1 MATIKDVAKLAGV
14 AVSTA
19 SYALNNNGR
28 ISQTTRD
35 KVLKAA
41 KELNYRKNGMASDL
55 KRTKT
60 NTIALVL
67 SDLSGPF
74 YSELIKGVQDIATA
88 NGFDLIA
95 CSSIGGKE
103 STAVKF
109 LMEKRVDG
117 AIILA
122 NNISDAITR
131 QAAQGG
137 LPLVVLDRKM
147 QEEHIYHVKID
158 NVEGGFK
165 ATEYLI
171 EKGHRHISY
180 ISGPVDSYDNKNR
193 MKGYQ
198 RALAKHQIKEYSK
211 WNLKGDFTK
220 EGGYRATRLLIA
232 QGELPTAIFYGNDE
246 MAIGGLQVL
255 KENQIRV
262 PEDISI
268 IGYDDIQLSEYVT
281 PSLTTIKHPKYEVG
295 ALSVHL
301 IFQLLEGTQINEQYK
316 LSTELV
322 ERESVMAKDNR

>member
-28 ISQTTRD
+28 ISQETKE
-35 KVLKAA
+35 KVLEAA
-41 KELNYRKNGMASDL
+41 RVLHYRKNGMASDL
-55 KRTKT
+55 KRTRT
-60 NTIALVL
+60 NTIALIL

-95 CSSIGGKE
+95 CSSIGGTQ

-122 NNISDAITR
+122 NNISDTVTL
-131 QAAQGG
+131 QASQGG
-137 LPLVVLDRKM
+137 LPLVVLDRKV
-147 QEEHIYHVKID
+147 QGEHVYHVEVD
-158 NVEGGFK
+158 NEDGSFK
-165 ATEYLI
+165 AVEYLI
-171 EKGHRHISY
+171 QQGHRHIAF
-180 ISGPVDSYDNKNR
+180 IGGPSDSYDNKKR
-193 MKGYQ
+193 LKGYQ
-198 RALAKHQIKEYSK
+198 KALVKHQIAEQSK

-220 EGGYRATRLLIA
+220 QGGYKATRLLIA
-232 QGELPTAIFYGNDE
+232 QGELPSAIFYGNDE
-246 MAIGGLQVL
+246 MAIGGLQAF
-255 KENQIRV
+255 KESRIRV

-268 IGYDDIQLSEYVT
+268 IGFDDIQLSEYVSPT
-281 PSLTTIKHPKYEVG
+281 LTTVKQPKYEVG
-295 ALSVHL
+295 ALAVHL
-301 IFQLLEGTQINEQYK
+301 ILQLLEGKQINEQYK

-322 ERESVMAKDNR
+322 IRDSVLARKG